1 MKALDCPHCH
11 TQMEKVPEPD
21 ITTDVC
27 PRCGGVWLDK
37 SELNVLATGM
47 AGDIEYCS
55 IDQEKHEDRFPVRK
69 CPKCL
74 NQDMSKVNLLGY
86 SEIIFDCCPN
96 CNGFFLDKGEMY
108 DTNVYLAG
116 LTQDEIPD
124 EYRGHLEGH
133 LVTSKRVSSVVLGS
147 RFGLGLMVEAKA
159 VDGIR
164 IFVYLKTPLD
174 MGLRVYSAKWNHK
187 FLKRLGLF
195 RKQDIETGYPEL
207 DNAYIIQGDD
217 EQSVKAL
224 FKRSELRNNLVQFAE
239 QRPSIF
245 KRPGSVEITDTR
257 AMYLEGPYVGNVKY
271 DVEADPSGVVR
282 RLLRLV
288 NLIERL

>member
-1 MKALDCPHCH
+1 
-11 TQMEKVPEPD
+11 MEKVSEPD

-27 PRCGGVWLDK
+27 PSCGGVWLDK

-55 IDQEKHEDRFPVRK
+55 IDQEKHADRFPVRK
-69 CPKCL
+69 CPKCSD
-74 NQDMSKVNLLGY
+74 QDMSKVNLLGY
-86 SEIIFDCCPN
+86 SEIIFDFCPT

-108 DTNVYLAG
+108 DTNIHLAG

-133 LVTSKRVSSVVLGS
+133 LVTSKRVSDVVLES
-147 RFGLGLMVEAKA
+147 RFGLGLMVEAKP

-164 IFVYLKTPLD
+164 ISVYLKKPLD

-195 RKQDIETGYPEL
+195 RKQDIEAGYSEL

-224 FKRSELRNNLVQFAE
+224 FKRSALRNELVQFAE
-239 QRPSIF
+239 QRPKIF
-245 KRPGSVEITDTR
+245 NKAGSLEITDAR
-257 AMYLEGPYVGNVKY
+257 AMYSEGPYVGNVKY
-271 DVEADPSGVVR
+271 DVKTDSSGIVR
-282 RLLRLV
+282 RLLKLV
-288 NLIERL
+288 TLIESS